1 MRSIGEDLEATFVA
15 GSHGR
20 DGSLAL
26 WGPSLGAS
34 DAAERL
40 DLVVPAGK
48 QVRARSVPVQLVPVA
63 ELIDTLAALPAS
75 TPVTESVRAWSVATR
90 VALDLVARGRLLPTI
105 SSEGADTWRLG
116 PLDPADQ
123 ERVERL
129 AAALP
134 AAAHAIEVPHTSP
147 RQITSP
153 THAVTAFLDAV
164 ADSFVRTPS
173 AAVAAGHAPFAS
185 AAPTDVEV
193 WREWL
198 RSTTT
203 GTDGSLTAA
212 LRVHMP
218 ELAERSVPCILE
230 VHSRIDPGLVVS
242 AVDLWH
248 APPAVASRF
257 GDDPDLQL
265 LVTLRRAARVWG
277 PISRLLDQALP
288 DVLELDDEEATELF
302 GPVADQLA
310 AAGLQVLWPAEV
322 LRVLDLR
329 PVLTTPRPVSVTAG
343 ALNLTT
349 LSEMRWRATLDGE
362 ELTDA
367 ELDELA
373 EAKRPMV
380 RLRGRWVRADPQQ
393 LAKLRERRQVP
404 TGDALAA
411 ALTGELV
418 VGGETVEAEIEGPLA
433 DLAERLRH
441 LDDRPPFT
449 PPPGLVAELRPYQER
464 GVQWL
469 TEMSELGLGGVLADD
484 MGLGKTIQILT
495 LHLARPGTGPT
506 LIVCPATLLG
516 NWQRE
521 AARFAP
527 GVTVHR
533 HHGSG
538 RSLEAVGPGDIVVT
552 TYGLVRRDVDELAA
566 VPWGLVVADEAQ
578 AVKNPYSRTARALRD
593 IPASARVA
601 LTGTP
606 VENRLSDLWALLDW
620 TTPGLLGTLEQFQ
633 RQVAVPIE
641 RDRDE
646 AVTERLADTVRP
658 FLLRRRKSDP
668 TIAPDLPEKT
678 ETDRFVGLTTEQ
690 ATLYQAVVS
699 ELLDEVE
706 AADGITRHGM
716 VLKLLTAL
724 KQICNHPAHYLD
736 QPESPLRGRSG
747 KLDALADLLQ
757 IVTDEGDS
765 ALVFTQFVRMG
776 ELIERHLA
784 SMDIGSVFLHG
795 SVPVSRREVMVDA
808 FQDGTPRVLIVSLKA
823 GGTGLNLTRATHV
836 VHYDRWWNPAVEDQ
850 ASDRA
855 WRIGQDRP
863 VQVHRL
869 VCEGTLEERIAAMLE
884 SKRGLAESVVGGGEA
899 WVSELSDAEL
909 AALVSLGRSD
919 DGAW

>member
-1 MRSIGEDLEATFVA
+1 MRTIGEELEATFVA
-15 GSHGR
+15 GAHGR
-20 DGSLAL
+20 DGALAL
-26 WGPSLGAS
+26 WGPSLPPE
-34 DAAERL
+34 AADTEL
-40 DLVVPAGK
+40 SLVVPVGT
-48 QVRARSVPVQLVPVA
+48 QVRARSVPARLVPLARVVD
-63 ELIDTLAALPAS
+63 ELATLPAARPA
-75 TPVTESVRAWSVATR
+75 TDSVRAWAVATR
-90 VALDLVARGRLLPTI
+90 MALDLIARGRVLPTI
-105 SSEGADTWRLG
+105 APDGSDTWRVG

-123 ERVERL
+123 ERLERL

-134 AAAHAIEVPHTSP
+134 PAAHALEVPGTSP
-147 RQITSP
+147 RRVLAPQP
-153 THAVTAFLDAV
+153 AVAAFLDAV
-164 ADSFVRTPS
+164 TDTFVRTP
-173 AAVAAGHAPFAS
+173 AAPAVAGHTAFAS
-185 AAPTDVEV
+185 TGATDVGA

-218 ELAERSVPCILE
+218 ELAERSVPCVLE
-230 VHSRIDPGLVVS
+230 VHSRIDPGLVLS

-248 APPAVASRF
+248 APPAVLARF
-257 GDDPDLQL
+257 GEDPDLQL

-277 PISRLLDQALP
+277 PIARLLDQALP

-302 GPVADQLA
+302 GPVAEELA

-322 LRVLDLR
+322 LKVLDLR
-329 PVLTTPRPVSVTAG
+329 PVLTTPRPASVTPG
-343 ALNLTT
+343 ALDLRT

-362 ELTDA
+362 ELTDE

-380 RLRGRWVRADPQQ
+380 RLRGQWVRADPHQ
-393 LAKLRERRQVP
+393 LAKLRERRQVA

-418 VGGETVEAEIEGPLA
+418 VGGETVEAEVQGPLA
-433 DLAERLRH
+433 DLAERLRR
-441 LDDRPPFT
+441 LDERPPFT
-449 PPPGLVAELRPYQER
+449 PPPGLGAELRPYQER

-469 TEMSELGLGGVLADD
+469 AEMADLGLGGVLADD
-484 MGLGKTIQILT
+484 MGLGKTIQILA
-495 LHLARPGTGPT
+495 LHLSRPGTGPT

-538 RSLEAVGPGDIVVT
+538 RSLEGVGPGDLVVT

-578 AVKNPYSRTARALRD
+578 AVKNPFSRTARALRA
-593 IPASARVA
+593 IPSGARIA

-606 VENRLSDLWALLDW
+606 VENHLTDLWALLDW

-646 AVTERLADTVRP
+646 AVTDRLADTIRP
-658 FLLRRRKSDP
+658 FVLRRRKTDP
-668 TIAPDLPEKT
+668 TIAPELPEKT

-690 ATLYQAVVS
+690 ATLYQAVVT
-699 ELLDEVE
+699 ELLEEIEE
-706 AADGITRHGM
+706 AEGM
-716 VLKLLTAL
+716 SRRGTVLKLLTAL

-736 QPESPLRGRSG
+736 QPDGPLRGRSG
-747 KLDALADLLQ
+747 KLDALGELLQ

-765 ALVFTQFVRMG
+765 ALVFTQYVRMG
-776 ELIERHLA
+776 HLIERHLA
-784 SMDIGSVFLHG
+784 SLGIASAFLHG
-795 SVPVSRREVMVDA
+795 SVPVAQREVMVDA
-808 FQDGTPRVLIVSLKA
+808 FQAGAPQVLVVSLKA

-836 VHYDRWWNPAVEDQ
+836 VHFDRWWNPAVEDQ

-869 VCEGTLEERIAAMLE
+869 ISEGTLEERIAALLE

-899 WVSELSDAEL
+899 WLTELSDAEL
-909 AALVSLGRSD
+909 AALVALGRAD
-919 DGAW
+919 EGVW

>member
-15 GSHGR
+15 GTCGR
-20 DGSLAL
+20 DGALAL
-26 WGPSLGAS
+26 WGPSLS
-34 DAAERL
+34 ETDADDRL
-40 DLVVPAGK
+40 DLVVPVGS
-48 QVRARSVPVQLVPVA
+48 QVRARSVPVRLVPLA
-63 ELIDTLAALPAS
+63 EVIDSLAALPAG
-75 TPVTESVRAWSVATR
+75 TPATDSVRAWSVATR
-90 VALDLVARGRLLPTI
+90 VALDLVARGRLLPTV
-105 SSEGADTWRLG
+105 SQGGVDTWRVG

-123 ERVERL
+123 ERIERL

-134 AAAHAIEVPHTSP
+134 PAAHAVEVPGTSP
-147 RQITSP
+147 RQI
-153 THAVTAFLDAV
+153 HAPQATVAAFLDAV
-164 ADSFVRTPS
+164 ADTFVRTP
-173 AAVAAGHAPFAS
+173 AAERVAGHEPFAS
-185 AAPTDVEV
+185 TLATDVSR

-203 GTDGSLTAA
+203 GTDGTLTAA

-230 VHSRIDPGLVVS
+230 VHSRLDPGLVLS
-242 AVDLWH
+242 AIDLWH
-248 APPAVASRF
+248 AAPAVASRF

-277 PISRLLDQALP
+277 PIARLLDQALP
-288 DVLELDDEEATELF
+288 HVLELDDEEATELF
-302 GPVADQLA
+302 GPVAEELA

-329 PVLTTPRPVSVTAG
+329 PVLTTPRPASVTPG
-343 ALNLTT
+343 ALDLRS

-362 ELTDA
+362 ELTDE

-380 RLRGRWVRADPQQ
+380 RLRGQWVRADPHQ
-393 LAKLRERRQVP
+393 LAKLRERRQVS

-418 VGGETVEAEIEGPLA
+418 VGGETVDAEIQGPLA
-433 DLAERLRH
+433 DLAERLRR
-441 LDDRPPFT
+441 LDERPPFT
-449 PPPGLVAELRPYQER
+449 PPPGLQAELRPYQER

-469 TEMSELGLGGVLADD
+469 AEMADLGLGGVLADD

-538 RSLEAVGPGDIVVT
+538 RSLDGVGPGDLVVT

-578 AVKNPYSRTARALRD
+578 AVKNPFSRTARALRA
-593 IPASARVA
+593 IPAGARIA

-606 VENRLSDLWALLDW
+606 VENRLADLWALLDW

-641 RDRDE
+641 RDRDD

-658 FLLRRRKSDP
+658 FLLRRRKTDP
-668 TIAPDLPEKT
+668 TIAPELPEKT

-690 ATLYQAVVS
+690 ATLYQAVVT
-699 ELLDEVE
+699 ELMEEVE
-706 AADGITRHGM
+706 AADGIARHGT

-736 QPESPLRGRSG
+736 QPDGPLRGRSG
-747 KLDALADLLQ
+747 KLDALAELLQ

-765 ALVFTQFVRMG
+765 VLVFTQFVRMG
-776 ELIERHLA
+776 HLIERQLA
-784 SMDIGSVFLHG
+784 SLGIASAFLHG
-795 SVPVSRREVMVDA
+795 SVPVSQREVMVDA
-808 FQDGTPRVLIVSLKA
+808 FQAGAPQVLVVSLKA

-869 VCEGTLEERIAAMLE
+869 ICEGTLEERIAALLE
-884 SKRGLAESVVGGGEA
+884 TKRGLAESVVGGGEA

-909 AALVSLGRSD
+909 AALVALGRTD
-919 DGAW
+919 EGVW